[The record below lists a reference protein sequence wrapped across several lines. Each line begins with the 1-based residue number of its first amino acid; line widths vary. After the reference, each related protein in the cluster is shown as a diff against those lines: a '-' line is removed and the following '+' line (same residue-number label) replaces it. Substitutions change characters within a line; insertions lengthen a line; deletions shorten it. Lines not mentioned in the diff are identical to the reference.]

1 MATTAKKRSK
11 PIFRADLNAE
21 ITTLPIRTLKSVAE
35 IFLHLE
41 NLAIRQSRDRGSLW
55 GHEQLAKVQELLSSN
70 QPIEPGVFGGFRF
83 RELGRQ
89 VLATARAQV
98 SALQATTCETQAL
111 ILINGWKVAER
122 LWTGLQADC
131 RTPLYEI
138 NFLEDLWGFD
148 PAQLIVNGWS
158 YTRHR
163 RQFVLI
169 QADIG
174 ILLARQQSL
183 MELSNTLERDLG
195 CWLAKFAKILDKLD
209 EESLP

>member
-1 MATTAKKRSK
+1 MGTTAKKRTK
-11 PIFRADLNAE
+11 PIFKADLSAE

-35 IFLHLE
+35 VFLHLE
-41 NLAIRQSRDRGSLW
+41 NQAIRQRRETAPLW
-55 GHEQLAKVQELLSSN
+55 EEEALAKVQDLLGSN
-70 QPIEPGVFGGFRF
+70 QPIEPGAFGGFSV

-98 SALQATTCETQAL
+98 GTLQARTCEAQAL
-111 ILINGWKVAER
+111 MLINGWKVAER
-122 LWTGLQADC
+122 LWSGLQAEC
-131 RTPLYEI
+131 KTPLFAV

-148 PAQLIVNGWS
+148 PSNVVVSGWS
-158 YTRHR
+158 LARHR

-174 ILLARQQSL
+174 ILLARQHSL
-183 MELSNTLERDLG
+183 MELSNSLERDLG
-195 CWLAKFAKILDKLD
+195 CWLSHFAKILDKLD

>member
-1 MATTAKKRSK
+1 MFK
-11 PIFRADLNAE
+11 ADLNAE
-21 ITTLPIRTLKSVAE
+21 ITTLPIRTLKSVGE

-41 NLAIRQSRDRGSLW
+41 NQAIRQRQNSSPHWDEDS
-55 GHEQLAKVQELLSSN
+55 LAKVQELLSAN
-70 QPIEPGVFGGFRF
+70 QPIEPGAFGGYCF

-98 SALQATTCETQAL
+98 SGLQARACEAQAL

-122 LWTGLQADC
+122 IWAPLQADSK
-131 RTPLYEI
+131 TPLYEV

-148 PAQLIVNGWS
+148 PANLIVNGWS
-158 YTRHR
+158 LARHR

-174 ILLARQQSL
+174 ILLARQHSL
-183 MELSNTLERDLG
+183 MELSNALERDLG
-195 CWLAKFAKILDKLD
+195 CWLCHFAKILDKLD
-209 EESLP
+209 EESIA